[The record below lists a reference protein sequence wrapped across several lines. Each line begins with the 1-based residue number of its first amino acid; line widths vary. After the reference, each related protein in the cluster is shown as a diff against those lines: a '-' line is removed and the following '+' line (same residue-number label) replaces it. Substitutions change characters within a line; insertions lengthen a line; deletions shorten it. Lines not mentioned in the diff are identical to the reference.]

1 MKTNVETS
9 YHMTHQNH
17 FWIYR
22 QWTSQPNTE
31 ILTYVGLVLFSLH
44 KSKQMKSTEV
54 FVNNQMDSKIVLHLH
69 NKIISTSKEKIKSAG
84 KYQWEKYMKEV
95 TQALKD
101 RYHTSFSYA
110 DLQVQTLMVEF
121 SLSELSIVT
130 RCQNQDLCNVAGR
143 ERPEASQGASKLHEM
158 PNKKEAILPGRG
170 GAVKWKSGY
179 EELRKL
185 RVVQMVNQK

>member
-1 MKTNVETS
+1 
-9 YHMTHQNH
+9 
-17 FWIYR
+17 
-22 QWTSQPNTE
+22 
-31 ILTYVGLVLFSLH
+31 
-44 KSKQMKSTEV
+44 
-54 FVNNQMDSKIVLHLH
+54 
-69 NKIISTSKEKIKSAG
+69 
-84 KYQWEKYMKEV
+84 MKEV

-101 RYHTSFSYA
+101 RYHISFSYA

-143 ERPEASQGASKLHEM
+143 ERPEASQSASKLHGM
-158 PNKKEAILPGRG
+158 PNEKQAILPGEG
-170 GAVKWKSGY
+170 GAVNWKSGY